1 MVSTAF
7 PDPPFVPFVCSQLS
21 CYQTWLDERLFGWS
35 RSAKRGTS
43 AWAGTRSHDISRV
56 ATPDASDD
64 EDHPDYD
71 DLNIPSGDGHSL
83 ATRPRSQRSSYAD
96 IQRLRMTGFSSAGGS
111 NGSSLSPLSPAA
123 ATATSTGEKHI
134 DNEGLHFRGQTRTRK
149 ASLSDDV
156 PVEVIGSVD
165 REEPF
170 KDATQD
176 LNKEM
181 DKRRESRSNTLS

>member
-1 MVSTAF
+1 
-7 PDPPFVPFVCSQLS
+7 
-21 CYQTWLDERLFGWS
+21 
-35 RSAKRGTS
+35 
-43 AWAGTRSHDISRV
+43 
-56 ATPDASDD
+56 
-64 EDHPDYD
+64 
-71 DLNIPSGDGHSL
+71 
-83 ATRPRSQRSSYAD
+83 
-96 IQRLRMTGFSSAGGS
+96 MTGFSSAGGS
-111 NGSSLSPLSPAA
+111 NGNSLSPLSPAS
-123 ATATSTGEKHI
+123 ATATSTGEKHT